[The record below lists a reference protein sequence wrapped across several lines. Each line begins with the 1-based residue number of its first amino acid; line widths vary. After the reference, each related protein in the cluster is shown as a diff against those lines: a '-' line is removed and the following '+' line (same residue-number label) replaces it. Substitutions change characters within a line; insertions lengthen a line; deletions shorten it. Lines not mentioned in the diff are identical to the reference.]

1 MRKLLSITLATL
13 FLSSILISCNKDDDD
28 ITTFAKVIVKENGQN
43 TSGIS
48 VYMFDENS
56 GPNTSFFK
64 PIFTKKVV
72 ITESDGIATFN
83 LQDTF
88 NLEVIDDQTTLY
100 FGIFDSDDN
109 VLGDAAMTIQKNET
123 KTVTIN
129 Y

>member
-1 MRKLLSITLATL
+1 MRKLLSITLVIF
-13 FLSSILISCNKDDDD
+13 FLSSILISCNKNDD

-48 VYMFDENS
+48 VYMFDKNS

-88 NLEVIDDQTTLY
+88 DLEIIDDQTTLY
-100 FGIFDSDDN
+100 FGIFDSNDN

>member
-1 MRKLLSITLATL
+1 MRKLLSIALVTL
-13 FLSSILISCNKDDDD
+13 FLSSILMSCKKDNND
-28 ITTFAKVIVKENGQN
+28 ITTFAKVLVKQNGIN
-43 TSGIS
+43 KSGIS
-48 VYMFDENS
+48 VYMFDKDS

-64 PIFTKKVV
+64 PFFNKRVV

-88 NLEVIDDQTTLY
+88 DLEVIDDQTTLY
-100 FGIFDSDDN
+100 FGIFDNNDN
-109 VLGDAAMTIQKNET
+109 VLGNAAMTIQKNET